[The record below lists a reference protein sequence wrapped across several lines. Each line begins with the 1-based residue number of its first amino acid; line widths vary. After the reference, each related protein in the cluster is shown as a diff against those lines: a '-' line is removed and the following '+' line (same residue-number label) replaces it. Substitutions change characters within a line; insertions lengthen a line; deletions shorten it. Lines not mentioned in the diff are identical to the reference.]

1 MRVLGW
7 CAIGDGRLSWRAM
20 EENRVLATVSAAQLL
35 SGLGGMALAI
45 RRRHAFDVPFWRGE
59 PSAVGRDCVLM
70 GTALSAPIVMLAA
83 QAWAIAAL
91 LRRPTA
97 SAERAL
103 GGLGAAMTAGN
114 LAERLVRQRLR
125 PAGWDKAET
134 PVVVAGISLAAAMA
148 VLGLRPTARRKRPA
162 EGTQSQ
168 PHRLSLRYPQMRSG
182 ARAHRPEAA
191 ARAGWIV

>member
-20 EENRVLATVSAAQLL
+20 EENRALATVSAAQLL

-103 GGLGAAMTAGN
+103 GGVGAAMTAGY
-114 LAERLVRQRLR
+114 LAGRLVTQRLR
-125 PAGWDKAET
+125 PAGWDKAEH
-134 PVVVAGISLAAAMA
+134 
-148 VLGLRPTARRKRPA
+148 
-162 EGTQSQ
+162 Q
-168 PHRLSLRYPQMRSG
+168 LSLPG
-182 ARAHRPEAA
+182 
-191 ARAGWIV
+191 